1 VASKRSAGALLSLDS
16 TLAEFMSA
24 GSGILGVALMDGDGI
39 PIAETTQPEAGAL
52 LPEGE
57 MSTLAVEFE
66 RVLGEADKAA
76 DAVVGGPLRETQIF
90 MARFSLF
97 FTRVADGLTLVVA
110 LEPNGNLG
118 KARYLIRRKILDIR
132 EEIEVPQQLS
142 AD

>member
-1 VASKRSAGALLSLDS
+1 MSLDS
-16 TLAEFMSA
+16 TLAELMSE

-39 PIAETTQPEAGAL
+39 PIAEMTQPEAEAL

-76 DAVVGGPLRETQIF
+76 NAVAGGPLRETQVF
-90 MARFSLF
+90 MARFSLI
-97 FTRVADGLTLVVA
+97 FTRVAEGLTLAVV

-132 EEIEVPQQLS
+132 EEIEVPQQAI